1 MVSVF
6 DSPADWRGPELS
18 PTDWIRPLTP
28 GQTAEIDA
36 ALRHVERRG
45 LALADMRK
53 EDFPIP
59 DFARDLAAMRSE
71 LQFGPGIQMY
81 RGFPVRNYTKKQL
94 RAIYWGLALHLG
106 VPLTQSRHG
115 DVLGDVRQL
124 GTGMHE
130 FAGRAYTSNEELHF
144 HCDPCDVVGLFA
156 LRVARR
162 GGMTKAASVVAIHN
176 EMARTAPDLLAAL
189 YEPVVYSW
197 RNNQLPGTAPDYEHP
212 VFAIVDGRFVSKYSP
227 SYIEW
232 GYKMRGIEMPQE
244 VKAALAMINRLA
256 NDPAFHLE
264 KHFEPGDIQFVNNLT
279 MLHARTEFEDFEDPE
294 EKRHLL
300 RLWLAVPDSARMP
313 DSFAAFYGDVR
324 AGAIRGGYPSTAPIT
339 FETVN
344 IN

>member
-1 MVSVF
+1 MASVF
-6 DSPADWRGPELS
+6 DSPADWRGAQLS
-18 PTDWIRPLTP
+18 SKDWVRPLAP
-28 GQTAEIDA
+28 GQVAEIDT
-36 ALRHVERRG
+36 ALRRFERGGRS
-45 LALADMRK
+45 LAHMRP

-59 DFARDLAAMRSE
+59 EFARDLAAMRAE
-71 LQFGPGIQMY
+71 LQFGPGLQMY
-81 RGFPVRNYTKKQL
+81 RGFPVRDYSKQQL
-94 RAIYWGLALHLG
+94 RTIYWGIGLHIG
-106 VPLTQSRHG
+106 SPLTQSRHG
-115 DVLGDVRQL
+115 DVIGDVRQI

-162 GGMTKAASVVAIHN
+162 GGLTKVASIVAIHN
-176 EMARTAPDLLAAL
+176 EMARSAPDLLDEL
-189 YEPVVYSW
+189 YQPCVYSW

-232 GYKMRGIEMPQE
+232 GYKMRGIEMPPAK
-244 VKAALAMINRLA
+244 KAALDMINRLA

-264 KHFEPGDIQFVNNLT
+264 KHFEPGDLQFVNNLT
-279 MLHARTEFEDFEDPE
+279 MLHARTEFEDFDELE
-294 EKRHLL
+294 ERRHLL

-313 DSFAAFYGDVR
+313 ESFAAFYGDVR
-324 AGAIRGGYPSTAPIT
+324 AGAVRGGYPATSPIT

-344 IN
+344 VN